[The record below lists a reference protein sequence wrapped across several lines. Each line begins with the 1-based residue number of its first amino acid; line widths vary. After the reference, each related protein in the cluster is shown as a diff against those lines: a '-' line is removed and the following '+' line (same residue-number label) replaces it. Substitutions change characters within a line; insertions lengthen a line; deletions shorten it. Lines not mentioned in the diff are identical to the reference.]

1 MTIDPR
7 SESVQYFVVSGGHKG
22 KPDPNK
28 SGAVQC
34 FSPAYHGSNIDPT
47 DMPFNTPSTP
57 PFGPFCEMQGGPPEP
72 GTVLTGTRSALGE
85 GSTLNITGAISG
97 GINGTG
103 QTVAGNKSLGQDIIS
118 RVQGFKTE
126 KSGKPRVIEKMV
138 DGVLVRKIE
147 ETGKD
152 WMHNMTQG
160 IAPHAA
166 WNPIAGQFLQ
176 EMKNVETA
184 IQSFAQIPNAGMI
197 AKLPGSI
204 MNLGSL
210 VKGLTSKQKAKVTQ
224 NMSPLVAQGFESM
237 TNLMSDTETSGT
249 TMTGGRINPEVF
261 TENMID
267 LLSQVTNISDLVD
280 VMQRLHN
287 DESIRGLEEYAKSA
301 ETGLLAETA
310 LRIAIVPEEE
320 EEEEEVSYLILN
332 KTVGESIVYFTEGY
346 SINVGSQTHIV
357 ISAEQDSMEITVFP
371 KIEKTFVDERVKVY
385 LPVSEIEVDGPY
397 GPMTMDIDMNGNMK
411 PNKSSAESLQKA
423 MKGLQTAMSLC
434 PGGSLGKSL
443 FGDAGAVMGQL
454 FNRIPNNGAQQILG
468 KVASLTAITGLTHSI
483 NTKGLFPFK
492 TRI

>member
-34 FSPAYHGSNIDPT
+34 FNPAYHGPNIDPT

-57 PFGPFCEMQGGPPEP
+57 SFGPFCEMHGGPPEP
-72 GTVLTGTRSALGE
+72 GTVLSGTRGALGE
-85 GSTLNITGAISG
+85 GQTLNITGAYSG

-103 QTVAGNKSLGQDIIS
+103 QTVAGNQSLGLSLIQ
-118 RVQGFKTE
+118 RVSGLATS

-184 IQSFAQIPNAGMI
+184 KQSFSQIPNAGMI

-237 TNLMSDTETSGT
+237 ANLISDTETSGT

-280 VMQRLHN
+280 VMHRLQY

-301 ETGLLAETA
+301 ETGLFANTNVV
-310 LRIAIVPEEE
+310 IAGE
-320 EEEEEVSYLILN
+320 EEEEEVSYLILD

-443 FGDAGAVMGQL
+443 FGDAGAVMGEL

-468 KVASLTAITGLTHSI
+468 KVASLTAITGLTHSL
-483 NTKGLFPFK
+483 NTKALFPF